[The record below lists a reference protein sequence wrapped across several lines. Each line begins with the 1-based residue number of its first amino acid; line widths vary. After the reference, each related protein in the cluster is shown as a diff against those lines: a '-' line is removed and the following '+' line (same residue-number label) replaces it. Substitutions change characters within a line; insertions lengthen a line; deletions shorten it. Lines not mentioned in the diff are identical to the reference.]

1 MKKYNYK
8 KIIVDWL
15 FVITGC
21 ILVAFAITSI
31 LKTNGLVT
39 GGLTGISIMLDKL
52 IHINYTYIYYLLS
65 ILVLI
70 LAWITLGKREG
81 LKIITLSLIFPIIL
95 IVFQKFNFC
104 FIKDDMMLASIYYG
118 IICGIGSGLIL
129 KRGFSQGGTD
139 TIAKILHKKVFFFVS
154 LSEIMLGIDSIIVAA
169 SAVVF
174 NKNIALYAIISQII
188 IVKVI
193 DMVLFGFGS
202 KKVKVEIIS
211 DKHQIIT
218 NYIMNNIKR
227 GVSICEIK
235 GGYRNLPRIKT
246 FTICSPRES
255 MLIKRFIAETDQ
267 DAFITVIP
275 VISVWGMGTGFDS
288 LVDEQ

>member
-8 KIIVDWL
+8 KILVDWL
-15 FVITGC
+15 FVLTGC
-21 ILVAFAITSI
+21 ILVAFAVTSI

-52 IHINYTYIYYLLS
+52 IHINYTYIYYVLS
-65 ILVLI
+65 IFVLI

-81 LKIITLSLIFPIIL
+81 LKIITLSLIFPVIL

-104 FIKDDMMLASIYYG
+104 FIKNDMMLASIYYG
-118 IICGIGSGLIL
+118 IICGTGSGIIL

-139 TIAKILHKKVFFFVS
+139 TIAKILHKKFFFFVS

-169 SAVVF
+169 SAIVF

-193 DMVLFGFGS
+193 DMVLFGFES

-235 GGYRNLPRIKT
+235 GGYKNLARIKT

-267 DAFITVIP
+267 EAFITVIP
-275 VISVWGMGTGFDS
+275 VISVWGRGTGFDS

>member
-1 MKKYNYK
+1 
-8 KIIVDWL
+8 
-15 FVITGC
+15 
-21 ILVAFAITSI
+21 
-31 LKTNGLVT
+31 
-39 GGLTGISIMLDKL
+39 
-52 IHINYTYIYYLLS
+52 
-65 ILVLI
+65 
-70 LAWITLGKREG
+70 
-81 LKIITLSLIFPIIL
+81 
-95 IVFQKFNFC
+95 
-104 FIKDDMMLASIYYG
+104 
-118 IICGIGSGLIL
+118 
-129 KRGFSQGGTD
+129 
-139 TIAKILHKKVFFFVS
+139 
-154 LSEIMLGIDSIIVAA
+154 MLGIDSIIVAA
-169 SAVVF
+169 SAIVF

-193 DMVLFGFGS
+193 DMVLFGFES

-235 GGYRNLPRIKT
+235 GGYKNLARIKT

-267 DAFITVIP
+267 EAFITVIP
-275 VISVWGMGTGFDS
+275 VISVWGRGTGFDS